1 MLFFNR
7 LLAVTTDA
15 YFRLASGRE
24 IFVCV
29 VLDHAQLLESCP
41 LVGQHFVCFW
51 KRMNYNGSWIPF
63 PMFCPTVTFTY
74 LWEVSATTV
83 EIRCV
88 CGGVADNWCSRCRP
102 GHRTVSGCEPGT
114 RWAWESPANTRA
126 PCAAPLSPGPT
137 GTPTMCALLG
147 KRLVTSSS
155 SGRWVL

>member
-1 MLFFNR
+1 MHAFGRPVEGRFCVCGSWPCSAVGIMPSCWSTFF
-7 LLAVTTDA
+7 
-15 YFRLASGRE
+15 
-24 IFVCV
+24 IFF
-29 VLDHAQLLESCP
+29 
-41 LVGQHFVCFW
+41 G
-51 KRMNYNGSWIPF
+51 KRMYYNGSWIPF
-63 PMFCPTVTFTY
+63 PHVLSYRDFY
-74 LWEVSATTV
+74 LFVRWEVSATTV

-88 CGGVADNWCSRCRP
+88 CVCRCVADNWYSRCHP

-137 GTPTMCALLG
+137 GTLTTCAPLG